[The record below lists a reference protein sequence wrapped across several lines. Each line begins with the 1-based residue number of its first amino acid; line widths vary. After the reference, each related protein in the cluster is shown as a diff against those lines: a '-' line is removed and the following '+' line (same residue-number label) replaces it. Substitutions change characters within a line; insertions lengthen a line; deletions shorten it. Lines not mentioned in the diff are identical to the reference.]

1 MQASQKF
8 CKLANCFYPFTRTT
22 FAILFKS
29 STTLLFLPSVACFA
43 YFESTLFSFQGAAFQ
58 PFFKVRLKHS
68 TLECFN
74 PISHILLWKLS
85 FLTFFLERKWVVG
98 PSGLEPPTSRLS
110 VARSSQLSYG
120 PVWWRLPDSNRWPPA
135 CKAGALPAEL
145 NPHGGVYPL
154 N

>member
-8 CKLANCFYPFTRTT
+8 CKLANCFTHSLERLSPFYLKVPQHCCFCPLLLASHT
-22 FAILFKS
+22 LNLHCSVFKVQ
-29 STTLLFLPSVACFA
+29 PSN
-43 YFESTLFSFQGAAFQ
+43 LFQGQ
-58 PFFKVRLKHS
+58 IETLKAWMLQS
-68 TLECFN
+68 NLAY
-74 PISHILLWKLS
+74 SLWKLS
-85 FLTFFLERKWVVG
+85 LLTFFLERKWVVG